1 MNYYKAY
8 SIVKDRKS
16 IFLKFEIMEQSQSVY
31 NRLHFKRE
39 KHTVKMLN

>member
-8 SIVKDRKS
+8 SIVKKDRES

-31 NRLHFKRE
+31 NRLHLKSSIQ
-39 KHTVKMLN
+39 